1 MSGAVKFHWNRDQ
14 TNPHGSTETKLPSQ
28 TTLFFICSFIHHSM
42 HPKPFH
48 LSCDQQARCWLGKQR
63 KRQSTPW
70 RYQMLGV
77 LVEEK
82 SLRAGQRA
90 PEEQVTVQNS
100 KKASQQ
106 PAHLDIP
113 KAGES
118 RGGEKIWGQCWSV
131 FFKLQPQFLKQTHCF
146 VSLGIPGH

>member
-1 MSGAVKFHWNRDQ
+1 MDRLRQSY
-14 TNPHGSTETKLPSQ
+14 LPKQLYFSFA
-28 TTLFFICSFIHHSM
+28 LSFIIPCIQSLSTS
-42 HPKPFH
+42 PVTSKP
-48 LSCDQQARCWLGKQR
+48 DVGWANKEKGKARHDDTKCWEC
-63 KRQSTPW
+63 W
-70 RYQMLGV
+70 RR
-77 LVEEK
+77 K

-100 KKASQQ
+100 KRASQQ